1 VRERLVLAGVVAAA
15 VVLATARP
23 VLGQLDQLRRALGLA
38 TPPAGLTDARV
49 AAALREALQVSTRNA
64 VQLTGR
70 LDGYFANEAIRIP
83 MPDRLRSLERGLR
96 ALGYGAQVD
105 EFVLGMNRAAE
116 RAAPQARQIFAEA
129 IGALTI
135 DDARRILSAGDT
147 AATEYFKAKT
157 TDRLT
162 AAFRPAVEQA
172 MGEVGITRQ
181 YRELLARARSL
192 PFFQAEDY
200 DLDRYVVGKSLD
212 GLFHVMAA
220 EERKIRT
227 DPAARVSDLL
237 RDVFAAR

>member
-1 VRERLVLAGVVAAA
+1 MRERLVLAGVVAAA

>member
-1 VRERLVLAGVVAAA
+1 MRERLVLAGVVAAA

-116 RAAPQARQIFAEA
+116 RAAPQAREIFAEA